1 MKAFLLLLGFC
12 AACIVVRVDS
22 YSFSGPRLLK
32 AATKIAAGLGLG
44 LALLNPS
51 DNAFADSKLRG
62 VKDEFAC
69 KLVADDIT
77 LRQALITADFS
88 RDLYSE
94 SATFKDEIDTYRI
107 DQYIKGTKALFNPK
121 KSHVDL
127 VGDVSVIPDSN
138 TVTFKFSETLSFNI
152 PFNPRVSLTGYV
164 ELFRDS
170 EGIITK
176 SVEHWDQS
184 VFDVLKTAKF

>member
-1 MKAFLLLLGFC
+1 MTT
-12 AACIVVRVDS
+12 I
-22 YSFSGPRLLK
+22 SFRSV
-32 AATKIAAGLGLG
+32 ATKIAAGLGLG